1 MTGVGPVEPGDG
13 TYSAPDALASRPR
26 SLRGRWVAAT
36 PAQRL
41 AIVACCVAA
50 VATGSG
56 FLYVTR
62 PAPPPPPP
70 VPWPAQSVLMT
81 YRGATATGS
90 DGGLGFTVTLTNSS
104 TAPVTVERISQTSK
118 ALWVT
123 TRPAAPF
130 TVRTGKPRNVL
141 VVIHVAD
148 CRKVAR
154 NAGLPFLDTQLRNV
168 RATQEQSY
176 ILGDRYARD
185 LSKALNAT
193 CPPNVHSAA
202 RTPTRLPEK
211 PVLTMWTL

>member
-13 TYSAPDALASRPR
+13 TYSAPDALAARPR
-26 SLRGRWVAAT
+26 ALRGRWVAAT
-36 PAQRL
+36 PAQRR

-70 VPWPAQSVLMT
+70 APWPAQSVLMT
-81 YRGATATGS
+81 YRGATPAGP
-90 DGGLGFTVTLTNSS
+90 DGGLGFTVAVTNSS
-104 TAPVTVERISQTSK
+104 STPVTVERISQTSK

-123 TRPAAPF
+123 TRPATPF
-130 TVRTGKPRNVL
+130 TVRTGKPRSVL
-141 VVIHVAD
+141 VVIHVVD

-154 NAGLPFLDTQLRNV
+154 NAGFPFLDTKLRNV

-185 LSKALNAT
+185 LSKALNAA
-193 CPPNVHSAA
+193 CPPKVRSAS
-202 RTPTRLPEK
+202 RTSTRLPGS
-211 PVLTMWTL
+211 PVLTMWTP